1 MRQIVPYAIRRVT
14 ADAGPPE
21 TWLKD
26 DLLTALAI
34 AMPSALPPLISVSR
48 AAELLGIAR
57 TTGYEL
63 ARSGQLPGVTK
74 LGSRFVVR
82 TAVFTRWLDGQSDA
96 Q

>member
-1 MRQIVPYAIRRVT
+1 
-14 ADAGPPE
+14 
-21 TWLKD
+21 
-26 DLLTALAI
+26 LTTLAT

-48 AAELLGIAR
+48 ASEILHMSRSTA
-57 TTGYEL
+57 YVL

-82 TAVFTRWLDGQSDA
+82 TAVFLRWLQGQHDS